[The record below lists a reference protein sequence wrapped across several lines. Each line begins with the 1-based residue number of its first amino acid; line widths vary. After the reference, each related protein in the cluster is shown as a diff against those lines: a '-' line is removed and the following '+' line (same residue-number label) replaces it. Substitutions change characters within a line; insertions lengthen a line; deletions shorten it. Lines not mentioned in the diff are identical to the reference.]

1 MEIRKPKQFFL
12 ILLAAC
18 STIIV
23 FIADILTPLGYA
35 AWLFYTLPILITY
48 LTNSARVTYLFLFVG
63 AIALFI
69 GFNYSPIHTVYENYR
84 YISFFNRSTGLLVL
98 VVFTVI
104 ITKLMQ
110 VSKHYKS
117 LSNELVLLNKELE
130 SFSFSAAHDLKAPLI
145 AMNGFGNILVENYS
159 DALDN
164 QGRDYL
170 KRIVAGSDRM
180 TSIIDDML
188 ILSKISLQEI
198 KVQDVNI
205 SEIATSIIEEMKA
218 VSPERKVDVHIHPG
232 LKCRADSHLIRIAL
246 TNLLANAWKY
256 TSKNETTEIEIG
268 FTTSKGE
275 GTFYVKDNGS
285 GFDMKNAD
293 KLFEPFKRLHTE
305 KEFPGTGIGLS
316 IVDRIIRRHNGCI
329 WGKGEIGKG
338 ATFYF
343 SLPK

>member
-1 MEIRKPKQFFL
+1 
-12 ILLAAC
+12 
-18 STIIV
+18 
-23 FIADILTPLGYA
+23 
-35 AWLFYTLPILITY
+35 
-48 LTNSARVTYLFLFVG
+48 
-63 AIALFI
+63 
-69 GFNYSPIHTVYENYR
+69 
-84 YISFFNRSTGLLVL
+84 
-98 VVFTVI
+98 
-104 ITKLMQ
+104 
-110 VSKHYKS
+110 
-117 LSNELVLLNKELE
+117 
-130 SFSFSAAHDLKAPLI
+130 
-145 AMNGFGNILVENYS
+145 
-159 DALDN
+159 
-164 QGRDYL
+164 
-170 KRIVAGSDRM
+170 M

-218 VSPERKVDVHIHPG
+218 ASPERKVDVHIHPG

-256 TSKNETTEIEIG
+256 TSKNETAEIEIG